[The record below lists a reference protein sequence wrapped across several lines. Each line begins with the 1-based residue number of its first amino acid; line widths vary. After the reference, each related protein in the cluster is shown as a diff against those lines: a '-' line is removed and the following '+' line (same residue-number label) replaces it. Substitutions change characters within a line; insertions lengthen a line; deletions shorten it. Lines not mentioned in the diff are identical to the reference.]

1 MLMYMYMYTYM
12 HMYICIYILCIC
24 ICIRICICIY
34 IICICIYIICICI
47 YIICICIYIICICIC
62 ICIYIYMRI
71 AATCIIYAIPP
82 SYARHVLNKRNIRI
96 ELRQRPSISWD
107 SLVMIYP
114 SNTGWWCSNHLEK
127 YEFVNGK
134 DDN

>member
-1 MLMYMYMYTYM
+1 MFMYMYMYMY
-12 HMYICIYILCIC
+12 MYIC
-24 ICIRICICIY
+24 
-34 IICICIYIICICI
+34 
-47 YIICICIYIICICIC
+47 
-62 ICIYIYMRI
+62 MRI
-71 AATCIIYAIPP
+71 AATCIIYAILP

-107 SLVMIYP
+107 SLVMIMIYP
-114 SNTGWWCSNHLEK
+114 SNTGWWCSNNLEK